1 MAITPVTC
9 AGPADDCTVV
19 GRDLASATPAK
30 LLVGLNLDSK
40 YLECDPTGLRVA
52 IRDQPGDINAAALPA
67 PAQGCGNL
75 IRAVN
80 QAGNKGLF
88 AFAPQIHPRGDGT
101 REAINTT
108 VGNYSNISHTISY
121 TNPDTNC
128 ARLVSFEATLSTILE
143 EYVYPG
149 PGSPPPPWG
158 AGSPPV
164 ETNIPMYVGVMEGLS
179 TIADIN
185 GVTVKQYAVTIT
197 GRGTVQA
204 NNILNDARHAKS
216 VFEVLPGA
224 TVQQTWRMRTV
235 RSNGIIASGAGRGFL
250 VFDSWAKVE
259 QGVVL

>member
-9 AGPADDCTVV
+9 AGPNDDCTVV

-30 LLVGLNLDSK
+30 LLIGLNLDDK
-40 YLECDPTGLRVA
+40 YMECDPTGLRIA
-52 IRDQPGDINAAALPA
+52 IRDQPADINAAALPA
-67 PAQGCGNL
+67 PIQGCGNL

-80 QAGNKGLF
+80 QPGNKGLF

-101 REAINTT
+101 RQTISTT
-108 VGNYSNISHTISY
+108 VGNYSNIAHTISY
-121 TNPDTNC
+121 TNPDTGC
-128 ARLVSFEATLSTILE
+128 ARLVSIEATLSTILE

-149 PGSPPPPWG
+149 PG
-158 AGSPPV
+158 AGES
-164 ETNIPMYVGVMEGLS
+164 NIPLYVGVAEGLS
-179 TIADIN
+179 TIPDIN

-235 RSNGIIASGAGRGFL
+235 RSNGIIAAGAGRGFL